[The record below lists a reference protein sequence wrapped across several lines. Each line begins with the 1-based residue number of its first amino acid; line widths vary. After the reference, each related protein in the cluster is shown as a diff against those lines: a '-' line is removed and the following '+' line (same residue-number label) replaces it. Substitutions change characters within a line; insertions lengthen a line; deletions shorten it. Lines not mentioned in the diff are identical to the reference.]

1 MSMNKRLR
9 ELLEQT
15 QTQDLTRS
23 EVKTV
28 KLCAEYFG
36 QLDDHVLV
44 EVTRFALCSCAFRL
58 AVDKDE
64 VDLSPTAEVFKQ
76 ALNDTMK
83 LLQKSVDD
91 DF

>member
-9 ELLEQT
+9 KLLESV
-15 QTQDLTRS
+15 S
-23 EVKTV
+23 ETELSRDEIKVV

-44 EVTRFALCSCAFRL
+44 EVTRFAVCSCAFRL
-58 AVDKDE
+58 AVDKNQ
-64 VDLSPTAEVFKQ
+64 VDISPTSEVFKQ
-76 ALNDTMK
+76 ALNDTLK
-83 LLQKSVDD
+83 LLMKSVDD

>member
-9 ELLEQT
+9 KLLEET
-15 QTQDLTRS
+15 QTQELTRS
-23 EVKTV
+23 EAKIVA
-28 KLCAEYFG
+28 LCAEYFG

-44 EVTRFALCSCAFRL
+44 EVTRFALCACAFRL
-58 AVDKDE
+58 AVDRDE
-64 VDLSPTAEVFKQ
+64 VDINPTEEVFKQ
-76 ALNDTMK
+76 ALNDTIK